1 MPLVMAAVAPIAQR
15 GERDLEDFGDFFRIR
30 AHLDR
35 TMHQADKRR
44 DENLGGARRAAFEA
58 AQHLDVPRFDADL
71 LVGLAQRGREQMRI
85 ATIEASSGK
94 RDLSAMTRKPIGSPG
109 VNHAQAALAIDN
121 RHQHGRRGFFRSGF
135 RQWNT
140 IGASELA
147 PEMIHVIAKRGWMLA
162 GHALVCES
170 TKNGNQVQISN
181 YWRHRLPC
189 TGCIWQSRQAPM
201 KRLIV
206 PVLENAIARAHA
218 AGHLTAA
225 TASVAVEAPKD
236 PAHGD
241 IASNVAL
248 TLARSEGR
256 APRAIAAAIIDHLER
271 PSEIAEVSV
280 AGPGFINFRM
290 APVYW
295 HRELRR
301 VAALGQDFLR
311 PQIGGG
317 RKVQV
322 EFLSANPTGPLTVGH
337 GRNAV
342 LGDTIARLLEA
353 TGYQVTR
360 EYYFNDGGRQMKLLG
375 ESVRVRY
382 LQELGRPAELPADG
396 YQGEYIR
403 DIAGTLIEKY
413 QASLADAPPDAE
425 IFRATAVDAIF
436 ADIRRTCDRLGI
448 RFDVYT
454 NELDLMKDGRV
465 AAVLAGLRARG
476 LVEDRDG
483 AVWLKG
489 EALNLPNKKDQV
501 LVRSTGEPTY
511 RTPDIAYHIDKL
523 ARGFDLIVDVFGADH
538 IAEHE
543 GVIAAVRALGHD
555 PARIKA
561 IIYQFVTLTRAGEKV
576 KMSTRKATYVT
587 LDELIDEV
595 GTDVVRFF
603 FLFRKHDSHLDF
615 DLDLA
620 KRQAPENPV
629 FYVQYAHARLASIF
643 REAERAGLATSAA
656 AGAADAIDLTL
667 LSDEEMALV
676 KKAVG
681 IPEIVAAAAE
691 ALEPHRIPF
700 ALLELA
706 GEFHRYYNKPSN
718 RIIDPDHTDL
728 SVARLFVAGVLRA
741 TIAGG
746 LDLLGVSAPDRM

>member
-1 MPLVMAAVAPIAQR
+1 
-15 GERDLEDFGDFFRIR
+15 
-30 AHLDR
+30 
-35 TMHQADKRR
+35 
-44 DENLGGARRAAFEA
+44 
-58 AQHLDVPRFDADL
+58 
-71 LVGLAQRGREQMRI
+71 
-85 ATIEASSGK
+85 
-94 RDLSAMTRKPIGSPG
+94 
-109 VNHAQAALAIDN
+109 
-121 RHQHGRRGFFRSGF
+121 
-135 RQWNT
+135 
-140 IGASELA
+140 
-147 PEMIHVIAKRGWMLA
+147 
-162 GHALVCES
+162 
-170 TKNGNQVQISN
+170 
-181 YWRHRLPC
+181 
-189 TGCIWQSRQAPM
+189 M
-201 KRLIV
+201 KHLIV
-206 PVLENAIARAHA
+206 PLLESAIARAHA

-225 TASVAVEAPKD
+225 TASVGVEAPKD
-236 PAHGD
+236 AAHGD
-241 IASNVAL
+241 VASNVAL
-248 TLARSEGR
+248 TLARAEGR
-256 APRAIAAAIIDHLER
+256 PPRTIAAAIIAHLER
-271 PSEIAEVSV
+271 PPEIAEITV

-290 APVYW
+290 APAYW

-301 VAALGQDFLR
+301 VVALGPDFLR
-311 PQIGGG
+311 PQIGDG

-353 TGYQVTR
+353 TGHQVTR

-403 DIAGTLIEKY
+403 TIAHTLVEQH
-413 QASLADAPPDAE
+413 QASLADIEPEPA
-425 IFRATAVDAIF
+425 IFRTTAVEAIF
-436 ADIRRTCDRLGI
+436 ADIRRTCERLGV
-448 RFDVYT
+448 RFDVFT

-555 PARIKA
+555 PARIRA

-595 GTDVVRFF
+595 GPDVVRFF

-643 REAERAGLATSAA
+643 REAERAGLAASTAADAA
-656 AGAADAIDLTL
+656 AAIDLTL
-667 LSDEEMALV
+667 LADEELALAR
-676 KKAVG
+676 KALA
-681 IPEIVAAAAE
+681 IPDIVAAAAD

-706 GEFHRYYNKPSN
+706 GEFHRYYNKPAN
-718 RIIDPDHTDL
+718 RIIDADHIGL
-728 SVARLFVAGVLRA
+728 SVARLFVAGLLRM
-741 TIAGG
+741 TLAGG
-746 LDLLGVSAPDRM
+746 LDLLGVGAPDRM